1 MKNNFSDSGLLVN
14 PNIQHFISG
23 IAAFVFFR
31 AVFAP
36 SSLIYPEGRTRYTL
50 SAR

>member
-23 IAAFVFFR
+23 IAASVFFR
-31 AVFAP
+31 AVSGP
-36 SSLIYPEGRTRYTL
+36 PSLIYPEGHTRYTL
-50 SAR
+50 STR